1 MNAIRHV
8 RLWPEFLLVILLF
21 CTGGGIRADDL
32 AASTNRFPSVTP
44 SKDLAGA
51 LPPEKWRQVE
61 NSVDRALAWL
71 VAQQADD
78 GSFPTMSAA
87 QPAVTSFCVLAF
99 LSRGHQPGPGPYG
112 RSLERAIDFVLSC
125 QKEDGL
131 ICYDTPGPSWQF
143 EMASHTASYN
153 HAIAGLMLGEVYGQ
167 VSGKRAKAVRVAME
181 KALQFTRNLQARPK
195 SPDDRGGWGY
205 LRPTSSS
212 MDGDLS
218 VTAWHLM
225 FLRSARNAEFKVP
238 KEYADEAVEYIRRAW
253 DPAQGMFRYNRGGG
267 SSRGLVG
274 AGILSLSMAGLHQSA
289 MAQSAGDWLLAHP
302 FNQFG
307 EQIGEFDRYYYSMFY
322 CSQAAAQLGGAYWKG
337 IYPALAESILT
348 TQLPDGSCPNEPN
361 RGDAVFGQTYS
372 TSLAV
377 LALTPAY
384 QLLPVYQR

>member
-1 MNAIRHV
+1 MNDL
-8 RLWPEFLLVILLF
+8 RLIFLLTALLLIF
-21 CTGGGIRADDL
+21 PTGIRADDN
-32 AASTNRFPSVTP
+32 AIPANRFPSAIP
-44 SKDLAGA
+44 AKELAGA

-61 NSVDRALAWL
+61 NSVNRALAWL
-71 VAQQADD
+71 AAQQADD
-78 GSFPTMSAA
+78 GSFATLSTA

-112 RSLERAIDFVLSC
+112 RQMERAIDFVLSC
-125 QKEDGL
+125 QKDDGL
-131 ICYDTPGPSWQF
+131 LCYDAPGPDWQF

-181 KALQFTRNLQARPK
+181 RALQFTRDLQARPK
-195 SPDDRGGWGY
+195 NPADKGGWGY

-212 MDGDLS
+212 TDGDLS

-238 KEYADEAVEYIRRAW
+238 KQYADEAVEYIRRAW
-253 DPAQGMFRYNRGGG
+253 DPGQRMFRYNPNGG
-267 SSRGLVG
+267 SSRGLMG
-274 AGILSLSMAGLHQSA
+274 AGILSLSMAGQHQSA
-289 MAQSAGDWLLAHP
+289 IAVAAGDWLLAHP

-322 CSQAAAQLGGAYWKG
+322 CSQAAAQLGGHYWKG
-337 IYPALAESILT
+337 IYPPLVESILT
-348 TQLPDGSCPNEPN
+348 TQMPDGSCPNEPN

>member
-1 MNAIRHV
+1 M
-8 RLWPEFLLVILLF
+8 
-21 CTGGGIRADDL
+21 GGIRA
-32 AASTNRFPSVTP
+32 ANRFPSAMP

-61 NSVDRALAWL
+61 NSVDRGLAWL
-71 VAQQADD
+71 ASQQADD
-78 GSFPTMSAA
+78 GSFPTLPTA

-99 LSRGHQPGPGPYG
+99 LSRGHQPGSGPYG
-112 RSLERAIDFVLSC
+112 RQMERAIDFVLSC

-131 ICYDTPGPSWQF
+131 LCYDTPGPDWEF
-143 EMASHTASYN
+143 ETASHTASYN

-167 VSGKRAKAVRVAME
+167 VSGKRARTVREAIE
-181 KALQFTRNLQARPK
+181 KALRFTHNLQARPK
-195 SPDDRGGWGY
+195 PSPIDKGGWGY
-205 LRPTSSS
+205 LRLTSPN

-238 KEYADEAVEYIRRAW
+238 KQYADEAVEYIRRAW
-253 DPAQGMFRYNRGGG
+253 NPAQGVFLYNRFGGT
-267 SSRGLVG
+267 SRGMMG
-274 AGILSLSMAGLHQSA
+274 AGILSLSMAGQHQSA
-289 MAQSAGDWLLAHP
+289 MAVAAGDWLLAHP
-302 FNQFG
+302 FNRFG

-322 CSQAAAQLGGAYWKG
+322 CSQAAAQLGGHYWKG
-337 IYPALAESILT
+337 IYPSLAESILT
-348 TQLPDGSCPNEPN
+348 SQLADGSYPTEPN
-361 RGDAVFGQTYS
+361 RGDVVFGQTYS